1 MRRALCFALLAWP
14 LPAHVMSMS
23 SGDLAISGAH
33 AHYELRMPL
42 YEVAHVPNPE
52 RTLLEHIRFAGAR
65 LVRSECRADAARD
78 AYICAADYEF
88 AAPVDRLDVECTF
101 TAITVPNHVH
111 LLRASLGE
119 KSGEKRDEAIFD
131 LGFTRTILRFRPPTA
146 AEIAITQAGA
156 GSVRAL
162 GGTVQVLFLASLV
175 LAARSRRELLAIAAM
190 FLLGQAAS
198 VLGMAHVA
206 WQPAPRFVEA
216 AAALAVAY
224 LAVEILL
231 LPRAGARWLVAG
243 VLGALH
249 GLYFHLFAQTTGYGP
264 ALVLLGA
271 ALAEASAAAV
281 LALVLSR
288 VGRLAKAFRP
298 VQVAASALLVFGMV
312 WFLLRLRSENRGRA
326 WVSNRSA
333 WQTSTRSSS
342 MPSMCSA
349 TKKKPCAGSARRCAP
364 SAVRLRFRDSPLS
377 TASAK

>member
-1 MRRALCFALLAWP
+1 MRRALCLVLLAWP

-23 SGDLAISGAH
+23 SGDLAILGAR

-65 LVRSECRADAARD
+65 MARSECRADPARD
-78 AYICAADYEF
+78 TYICVADYEF

-101 TAITVPNHVH
+101 TAITVANHVH
-111 LLRASLGE
+111 LLRASL
-119 KSGEKRDEAIFD
+119 GEKRDEAIFD
-131 LGFTRTILRFRPPTA
+131 LGFTRATLRFRPPTA

-156 GSVRAL
+156 GFVRAL
-162 GGTVQVLFLASLV
+162 GGTVQVLFLAALV

-190 FLLGQAAS
+190 FLVGQAAS
-198 VLGMAHVA
+198 VLTMAHAA

-216 AAALAVAY
+216 ATALAVAY

-249 GLYFHLFAQTTGYGP
+249 GLYFHLFVQVTGYSP

-271 ALAEASAAAV
+271 ALAEASAVAV

-312 WFLLRLRSENRGRA
+312 WFLLRLRS
-326 WVSNRSA
+326 
-333 WQTSTRSSS
+333 
-342 MPSMCSA
+342 
-349 TKKKPCAGSARRCAP
+349 
-364 SAVRLRFRDSPLS
+364 
-377 TASAK
+377 